1 MVTRGAARR
10 ACEALASV
18 AAAWAIAVH
27 LTGGI
32 VLSIGELAVT
42 SRNPLNA
49 WIVAAAA
56 GILALA
62 LSFPRPRRALAEDAD
77 VWRRRA
83 LNARARAR
91 AHASH
96 LPAALVAVVA
106 AGALVLDWA
115 AARPLWLDEQ
125 MVALNVRD
133 RPAADLVG
141 ALWLEQSAPFGWLV
155 LQRAVYVA
163 LGDGER
169 ALRLLPMLMAVAT
182 LAAAWWVGRRW
193 LGAAGA
199 TVLVVLFAFGE
210 WVLYYALELK
220 PYSGDVFFA
229 LWLPALAAWALEAPD
244 ARGRLRRQALWWTG
258 AALAQWVSNGAM
270 LVAPGCALVL
280 CLATWR
286 LAGWPAS
293 WRFASLGVVWLASFA
308 LNYVVTLRHALASD
322 FLGDYWAF
330 ALRPE
335 GAGPLGTVAWLVA
348 ALEPLALKPAGT
360 EWGLLLWAAAAAGL
374 VAGAPRPLAWLMAT
388 VPLSAFVLASLQL
401 VPLFERLSLWIVPS
415 LYVAVALLAD
425 RALRRP
431 ATPLPLAWRQRGLAG
446 IAVVAVALV
455 GADVV
460 RRGAGEMRRTTGS
473 NHALDDRRGVAW
485 LLQQGRPGDVVLTT
499 RLALPAVWWY
509 GGVDLGAPGGSR
521 LADGSPVMEVAY
533 RAPGEACDEASLARA
548 LRGRDRALVYFGF
561 RFDDVPAGFDGL
573 LIDRLLELG
582 TVRAVET
589 FASTGRAVVVD
600 LGVPTGGSWEFP
612 LTLGEADDAD
622 DDVPPAGCL
631 DVRPARR
638 W

>member
-1 MVTRGAARR
+1 MRGAGVGGGGLGDPCPPDRGWV
-10 ACEALASV
+10 LAV
-18 AAAWAIAVH
+18 
-27 LTGGI
+27 
-32 VLSIGELAVT
+32 GELAVT
-42 SRNPLNA
+42 SRSPLNA
-49 WIVAAAA
+49 WIVAGVA
-56 GILALA
+56 GILAA
-62 LSFPRPRRALAEDAD
+62 TLSFPRPGRALADD
-77 VWRRRA
+77 VGVWRRRA
-83 LNARARAR
+83 LAARASAR
-91 AHASH
+91 ANAGR
-96 LPAALVAVVA
+96 LPAALVAVTA

-115 AARPLWLDEQ
+115 ARRPLWLDEQ
-125 MVALNVRD
+125 MVALNLRD
-133 RPAADLVG
+133 RPVADLAG
-141 ALWLEQSAPFGWLV
+141 ALWLEQSAPFGWLA
-155 LQRAVYVA
+155 LQRAVYLT

-220 PYSGDVFFA
+220 PYSGDVFFS

-244 ARGRLRRQALWWTG
+244 ARGRLRRQALWWTS
-258 AALAQWVSNGAM
+258 AALAQWVSNGAL
-270 LVAPGCALVL
+270 LVTPGCALVL

-286 LAGWPAS
+286 REGWPAS
-293 WRFASLGVVWLASFA
+293 WRLASLGFVWLGSFV
-308 LNYVVTLRHALASD
+308 LNYAVTLRHALGSD
-322 FLGDYWAF
+322 CLGDYWAF
-330 ALRPE
+330 ALRPD
-335 GAGPLGTVAWLVA
+335 GAGPLDTLAWLMTT
-348 ALEPLALKPAGT
+348 LEPLALKPGGT
-360 EWGLLLWAAAAAGL
+360 AWGLLFWAVAAAGL
-374 VAGAPRPLAWLMAT
+374 MAGAARPLAWVMAT
-388 VPLSAFVLASLQL
+388 VPLSAFVLGSLQL
-401 VPLFERLSLWIVPS
+401 VPLFERLSLWVVPS

-431 ATPLPLAWRQRGLAG
+431 AAPVRWPWWQRGLAG
-446 IAVVAVALV
+446 VAVVAVAIV

-460 RRGAGEMRRTTGS
+460 RRGVGEMRRTTDA

-499 RLALPAVWWY
+499 QLALPAVWWY
-509 GGVDLGAPGGSR
+509 GGVDLGATGGAR

-533 RAPGEACDEASLARA
+533 RAPGEACDETSLADA

-573 LIDRLLELG
+573 LIDRLRELG

-589 FASTGRAVVVD
+589 FAATGRAVVFEI
-600 LGVPTGGSWEFP
+600 GVPSDGSWEFP
-612 LTLGEADDAD
+612 VTLGEADDAD
-622 DDVPPAGCL
+622 DDVPLEGCL